1 MRRSRSCRCLTRRS
15 WTESFHEGTVLRIKW
30 NNRFQEFDPLL
41 LPQHIL
47 TEADIAATFGDF
59 LDGVF
64 RLLEDEVP

>member
-1 MRRSRSCRCLTRRS
+1 M
-15 WTESFHEGTVLRIKW
+15 
-30 NNRFQEFDPLL
+30 L